1 VQSKQSK
8 GNKQDDGMDREVS
21 LRAVGCTGNGIF
33 PCGFVHH
40 TERCIIRD
48 VGSILGDRLH
58 DLDLLTFKGG
68 QADIFLVAG
77 LEGVAQIDQGRNE
90 SGHYNHKSDDRDNT
104 NEISI
109 YRSNFIDHS
118 SRIYLG
124 LLFKVLISNK
134 NGSLSPN

>member
-21 LRAVGCTGNGIF
+21 LRAVGCTGNGIL
-33 PCGFVHH
+33 PCGFIHNKD
-40 TERCIIRD
+40 RWI
-48 VGSILGDRLH
+48 ILGDRLH

>member
-21 LRAVGCTGNGIF
+21 LRAVVGCTGNGIF
-33 PCGFVHH
+33 PCGFVHNGEMH
-40 TERCIIRD
+40 HPGC
-48 VGSILGDRLH
+48 GSILGDRLH